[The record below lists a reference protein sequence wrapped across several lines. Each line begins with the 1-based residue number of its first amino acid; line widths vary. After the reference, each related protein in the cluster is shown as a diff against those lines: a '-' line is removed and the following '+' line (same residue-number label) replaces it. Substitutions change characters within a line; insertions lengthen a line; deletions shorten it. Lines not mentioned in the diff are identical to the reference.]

1 MLDLKKYTGEQLIGL
16 YSEILQ
22 ELKGRGIIRTRNLLG
37 EFGEYI
43 AESTYKQAK
52 DLPTIKLVDAG
63 VKNYDAISRSGER
76 YSIKS
81 TSSKGTGMFTG
92 LVLDE
97 NHEPIEKYFD
107 YVIICRFDEFFA
119 LKCIYELDWQMFLKH
134 KHWNSTLNNL
144 YLPINK
150 ALIADAKIIL
160 DRTKR

>member
-16 YSEILQ
+16 YGEILQ

-43 AESTYKQAK
+43 ACETYNADSTLPNLTLTKTNEKDIDAK
-52 DLPTIKLVDAG
+52 SDTG
-63 VKNYDAISRSGER
+63 KN

-81 TSSKGTGMFTG
+81 TSTKRTGMFSELILG
-92 LVLDE
+92 E
-97 NHEPIEKYFD
+97 NDPSKGSFD
-107 YVIICRFDEFFA
+107 YVIICKFDKSFTLER
-119 LKCIYELDWQMFLKH
+119 IYELDWQMFLKH
-134 KHWNSTLNNL
+134 KHWSSVWNKW

>member
-43 AESTYKQAK
+43 ACEIYNADSTLPNLTLTKTNEK
-52 DLPTIKLVDAG
+52 DI
-63 VKNYDAISRSGER
+63 DAISDTGKK

-81 TSSKGTGMFTG
+81 TSTKRTGMFSELILG
-92 LVLDE
+92 E
-97 NHEPIEKYFD
+97 NGVPSKGSFD
-107 YVIICRFDEFFA
+107 YVIICKFDKSFTLER
-119 LKCIYELDWQMFLKH
+119 IYELDWQMFLKH
-134 KHWNSTLNNL
+134 KHWSSVWNKW

>member
-43 AESTYKQAK
+43 ACETYNADSKLPNLKLNKTNEK
-52 DLPTIKLVDAG
+52 D
-63 VKNYDAISRSGER
+63 YDAKSDTGKR

-81 TSSKGTGMFTG
+81 VSIKRTGMFAG
-92 LVLDE
+92 LDLDK
-97 NHEPIEKYFD
+97 NNEPIKQVFD

-134 KHWNSTLNNL
+134 KHWSSVWNKW

>member
-1 MLDLKKYTGEQLIGL
+1 MLDLENYTGEQLIGL

-22 ELKGRGIIRTRNLLG
+22 DLKGRGIIRTRNLLG

-43 AESTYKQAK
+43 ACETYNADSTLPNLKLNKTNEK
-52 DLPTIKLVDAG
+52 D
-63 VKNYDAISRSGER
+63 YDAKSDTGKR

-81 TSSKGTGMFTG
+81 VSIKRTGMFAG
-92 LVLDE
+92 LDLDK
-97 NHEPIEKYFD
+97 NNEPIEKYFD

-134 KHWNSTLNNL
+134 KRWNSTLKNL

>member
-1 MLDLKKYTGEQLIGL
+1 MLDLENYTGEQLIGL

-43 AESTYKQAK
+43 ACETYNADSTLPNLKLNKTNEK
-52 DLPTIKLVDAG
+52 D
-63 VKNYDAISRSGER
+63 YDAKSDTGKR

-81 TSSKGTGMFTG
+81 VSIKRTGMFAG
-92 LVLDE
+92 LDLDK
-97 NHEPIEKYFD
+97 NNEPIEKYFD

-134 KHWNSTLNNL
+134 KRWNSTLKNL